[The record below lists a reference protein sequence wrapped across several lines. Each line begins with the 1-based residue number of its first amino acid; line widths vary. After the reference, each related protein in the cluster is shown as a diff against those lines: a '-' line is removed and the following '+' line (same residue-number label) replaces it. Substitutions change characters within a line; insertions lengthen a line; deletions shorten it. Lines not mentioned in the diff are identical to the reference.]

1 MDLASNTYRKKKLLK
16 YEENKQSEIKIL
28 LNKLRKNNP
37 TKLKKIKAKE
47 ETLSTAKKL
56 LNNRQEVIDAFKTGI
71 FPYIDRFQI
80 KQESEEELEDESDKK
95 KLEKI
100 KDGFKTFIEYTENES
115 KGINYDFFEHYF
127 DFLLPIALVKQLY
140 ETKNKKKNER
150 ISRTNQKHIE

>member
-1 MDLASNTYRKKKLLK
+1 MASNTYRNKKLLK
-16 YEENKQSEIKIL
+16 YAENKQGEIKIL
-28 LNKLRKNNP
+28 LNKLRKYNP

-56 LNNRQEVIDAFKTGI
+56 FNNRQEVIDAFKTGI

-80 KQESEEELEDESDKK
+80 KEESEEELEDESDKK

-100 KDGFKTFIEYTENES
+100 KDGFKNFIEYTENES

-127 DFLLPIALVKQLY
+127 VFSLSIALVKQLY

-150 ISRTNQKHIE
+150 ISRTNQKHME

>member
-1 MDLASNTYRKKKLLK
+1 M
-16 YEENKQSEIKIL
+16 
-28 LNKLRKNNP
+28 
-37 TKLKKIKAKE
+37 
-47 ETLSTAKKL
+47 

-80 KQESEEELEDESDKK
+80 KEESEEELEDESDKK

-100 KDGFKTFIEYTENES
+100 KDGFKNFIEYTENES

-127 DFLLPIALVKQLY
+127 VFSLSIALVKQLY

-150 ISRTNQKHIE
+150 ISRTNQKHME